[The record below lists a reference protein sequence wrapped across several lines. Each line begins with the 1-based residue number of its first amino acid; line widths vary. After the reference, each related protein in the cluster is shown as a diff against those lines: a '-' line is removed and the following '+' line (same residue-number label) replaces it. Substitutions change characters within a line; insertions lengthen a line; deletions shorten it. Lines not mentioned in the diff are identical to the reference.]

1 MLTVTHN
8 IKEFRTAFQALVNS
22 EIPAITAMAL
32 NDSAY
37 DGLDAVRDEMTQNF
51 NSPTRWTLNAF
62 MVWRADARTLRAEVK
77 ERPSVGSR
85 HYLKVQMA
93 GGARPRT
100 GVEGAL
106 ISRLRYGGHITAVT
120 PASGAKLDASGNWSS
135 GQRNQLMSGIKAQR
149 DTLTN
154 TTARSR
160 KRNPKRAQYF
170 VPKPGS
176 KLSPGVWQR
185 DGDKVTKILHF
196 TQSRPNYAKRVDFY
210 KAVEVKAGLVYERH
224 FARRLAAAVR

>member
-1 MLTVTHN
+1 MLSVTHN
-8 IKEFRTAFQALVNS
+8 IKEFRAAFHALTNDQMPQV
-22 EIPAITAMAL
+22 TAMAL
-32 NDSAY
+32 NDTAY
-37 DGLDAVRDEMTQNF
+37 DGLDTVRDEMSQNF

-77 ERPSVGSR
+77 PRPSVGSR
-85 HYLKVQMA
+85 HYLKVQAA

-120 PASGAKLDASGNWSS
+120 PAGGAKLDASGNWSS

-185 DGDKVTKILHF
+185 DGDSVTKILHF
-196 TQSRPNYAKRVDFY
+196 TQSRPNYAKRVDFR
-210 KAVEVKAGLVYERH
+210 KAVEVKAGQVFERH
-224 FARRLAAAVR
+224 FARRLAVAMR